1 MTYPYNPVGYDPM
14 FQSGPVNEYGSPMNF
29 GSYGGNPNAQG
40 WGLNSNYMTPSFLA
54 PYRPQYMGNPNFQMP
69 PMGFGAAAYGS
80 TPFGNTPYYVDHQMY
95 QAQASRELGNKVGD
109 SLMSGAQVLGSVAV
123 GLATAAA
130 FDSFRFQGFGGSQ
143 RDIRSMA
150 YAARSGLP
158 TWLGGA
164 STLSQARYL
173 ANSQTFLEAGGRYA
187 GHAAGKAVGLAVSGT
202 LHAGSFLLRGRGI
215 SNLPNISGGMARA
228 GAFAGAVGG
237 SLFLPWMM
245 AEGVSQTFDRAVF
258 TPYISGRQTADMIMD
273 STRGLYTGQG
283 SLASPLTMTNA
294 NATRLGFELSRTM
307 SDQNSFGLR
316 AAPDIYASA
325 ASAGLFKGTGFNTHE
340 MKKRMKDVTE
350 SVSLIMSVFNDPS
363 TQDAIARLGQL
374 AHGGGLKSYTDIGQ
388 LAMKYRIA
396 SAVTGVGTRELMA
409 GVGQQ
414 GQMMYAQNG
423 LMPYLGQHAALN
435 AMSGISAGYRAGLIS
450 SPSLAMMGGIEG
462 AAQLSMQAQLG
473 LAGSPY
479 FSMLAFNRAK
489 GFGRSSSVPGN
500 IANFGQQMAL
510 NPVIGYGDYILNNGV
525 NTSAILRDDPYSV
538 LAPIFDRARNVPNSF
553 NKNGKLDARA
563 FASIMASMG
572 RSPDET
578 RALLSQLQGYQEN
591 MSSGVLAAAQE
602 QSFAGLMSRNNMTYY
617 SSKNYSPGRWA
628 YEAMRGGKYLD
639 RLLSQGSSEPI
650 AGVFADISDSLTN
663 LNYRFSQ
670 NYATSAGVDYARGLK
685 TEDLD
690 KATIKSYSYDTGT
703 FNSITG
709 RSPAT
714 TSEKLAVSAQI
725 ASGYAAMQVGGTFVA
740 GGTGTAATG
749 VGFVPG
755 VATAL
760 GGTALAAYGGYQV
773 LSGSA
778 KAYML
783 GKRERDLSRGPSPY
797 MERLVSQLDTL
808 GEKDKSLL
816 TNIKDPNGSQ
826 LNDIAKALNVDTKT
840 AREAAAWYS
849 SRTTQ
854 TKSVSVLQEFMN
866 SASQTMGQRVEDA
879 FSGWGNGKNEG
890 EIRAKIDALSEPEKL
905 TLMAFARKYRTSLSN
920 PEDFLSQAKKFPVI
934 QQIITKMG
942 FGAAFTGYGAESE
955 EAAKDAMIA
964 VNAMVSGGG
973 LSNMMNK
980 SLEVAASM
988 VADEKGFDK
997 LITLADI
1004 KKHFVLANDAVASSN
1019 RVNRLDASSAG
1030 RLASDNPQS
1039 LISEAV
1045 SQDMAI
1051 NETMS
1056 FLKNKGDKIDLGGM
1070 LQASATTQ
1078 MNAANIMKEA
1088 AEMMRDKNKG
1098 YSTTWSLSTAG
1109 RLWDSFM
1116 AERGSN

>member
-130 FDSFRFQGFGGSQ
+130 FDSFRFQGLGGSQ

-525 NTSAILRDDPYSV
+525 NTSAMLRDDPYSV
-538 LAPIFDRARNVPNSF
+538 LAPIFDRARNVRNSF

-639 RLLSQGSSEPI
+639 RAFSKNFSEPI
-650 AGVFADISDSLTN
+650 AGTFADISDRLTN

-690 KATIKSYSYDTGT
+690 KTMVKSYSYDVDT
-703 FNSITG
+703 FNSVTG
-709 RSPAT
+709 KTKEFDSQLLEGRKQLAAGYATMLATGAASPIFAST
-714 TSEKLAVSAQI
+714 GPLGWAAGAAAVLGSGYTM
-725 ASGYAAMQVGGTFVA
+725 ASGAAKIY
-740 GGTGTAATG
+740 
-749 VGFVPG
+749 
-755 VATAL
+755 L
-760 GGTALAAYGGYQV
+760 GNRAYTQN
-773 LSGSA
+773 
-778 KAYML
+778 
-783 GKRERDLSRGPSPY
+783 SRGPSPY

-808 GEKDKSLL
+808 GENDKNLL

-988 VADEKGFDK
+988 VADEIGFDR

-1088 AEMMRDKNKG
+1088 AEMMRDKTGGVGSGAFSSKG
-1098 YSTTWSLSTAG
+1098 WFWS
-1109 RLWDSFM
+1109 D
-1116 AERGSN
+1116 